1 MKLRNWVILAASIG
15 LTSLGLAKA
24 LWATPPARLSVP
36 LAQLSPT
43 PQTSDEVVNAQLVT
57 ANTRLSFKLFS
68 EILKQQPNQ
77 NIFIS
82 PAGVAIALDMLYNG
96 ASGQTQEAIAKTL
109 ELQGMSLQEIN
120 QANAALNASLENSD
134 PNVQLSLANS
144 LWTASTKPFN
154 PEFLQQVQEYYK
166 AEVNN
171 LNFGTSTASSTIN
184 DWVRQSTNQKI
195 DEIVD
200 QQEIRPNTVFLLLN
214 AIYFLGTWTY
224 PFPKSATTEHTFT
237 LLDGTE
243 KQHPMMFQHLF
254 GVRYYE
260 NELFQAVEL
269 PYGEGRLS
277 MYIFLPHQQISLK
290 TFYESLNAENWMEWM
305 NQFEMG
311 YQGDAS
317 QGLSI
322 GLPRFKL
329 EYSIELNDYLKAL
342 GMEVAFTQGADFS
355 AMTASSV
362 SIDKVKQK
370 TFVEVNEEGTEA
382 AAVTTPGNV
391 RGELTKLTVD
401 RPFFC
406 AIRDNQ
412 TETILF
418 MGSIVEPQ

>member
-36 LAQLSPT
+36 LAQRSPT
-43 PQTSDEVVNAQLVT
+43 PQTSDDVVNAQLVA

-171 LNFGTSTASSTIN
+171 LNFGTSTALSTIN
-184 DWVRQSTNQKI
+184 DWVRQR
-195 DEIVD
+195 EIEYV
-200 QQEIRPNTVFLLLN
+200 
-214 AIYFLGTWTY
+214 Y
-224 PFPKSATTEHTFT
+224 
-237 LLDGTE
+237 
-243 KQHPMMFQHLF
+243 
-254 GVRYYE
+254 
-260 NELFQAVEL
+260 
-269 PYGEGRLS
+269 LS
-277 MYIFLPHQQISLK
+277 P
-290 TFYESLNAENWMEWM
+290 
-305 NQFEMG
+305 
-311 YQGDAS
+311 
-317 QGLSI
+317 
-322 GLPRFKL
+322 P
-329 EYSIELNDYLKAL
+329 
-342 GMEVAFTQGADFS
+342 
-355 AMTASSV
+355 
-362 SIDKVKQK
+362 
-370 TFVEVNEEGTEA
+370 
-382 AAVTTPGNV
+382 
-391 RGELTKLTVD
+391 
-401 RPFFC
+401 
-406 AIRDNQ
+406 
-412 TETILF
+412 
-418 MGSIVEPQ
+418 